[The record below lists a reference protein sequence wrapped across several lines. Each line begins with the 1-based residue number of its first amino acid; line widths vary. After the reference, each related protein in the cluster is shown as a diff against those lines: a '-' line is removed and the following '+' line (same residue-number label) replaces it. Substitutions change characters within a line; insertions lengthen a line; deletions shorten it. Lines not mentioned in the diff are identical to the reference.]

1 MFYFRYV
8 RFLMFM
14 GHPHRDVKEAVVKS
28 NVEPWG
34 GGELG

>member
-1 MFYFRYV
+1 MFV
-8 RFLMFM
+8 

-34 GGELG
+34 GGGELG